1 MGIAVAAT
9 GTQVQIG
16 DGGGTEVFTTIAE
29 VGDVDGPGLTTAT
42 EEVPAHDGNG
52 WMQRIATLKDAGEI
66 SFTMWFNNAASQ
78 TALWNDYNSRVKRN
92 FKIIIPTTVPKT
104 FSFAAFVTS
113 FSFNLPVAGA
123 LSADVTLTANDA
135 VTMA

>member
-1 MGIAVAAT
+1 MGLAVPAT
-9 GTQVQIG
+9 GTQLKVG

-29 VGDVDGPGLTTAT
+29 VGDISGPSLTTAT

-66 SFTMWFNNAASQ
+66 TFTLHFNNAASQ
-78 TALWNDYNSRVKRN
+78 TALYNDYQSRVKRN
-92 FKIIIPTTVPKT
+92 FQLVIPTTVPKT

-113 FSFNLPVAGA
+113 FSFDLPVAGPLDA
-123 LSADVTLTANDA
+123 AITLTINDA

>member
-9 GTQVQIG
+9 GTQVKIG

-29 VGDVDGPGLTTAT
+29 VGDVTGPGLTTNV

-52 WMQRIATLKDAGEI
+52 WMQKIATLKDAGEV

-78 TALWNDYNSRVKRN
+78 TAVYTDYLNRVKRN
-92 FKIIIPTTVPKT
+92 FQLVIPTTVPKT
-104 FSFAAFVTS
+104 FSFAAFITS
-113 FSFNLPVAGA
+113 FSFNLPVSGA
-123 LSADVTLTANDA
+123 IGADVTLTVNDQ
-135 VTMA
+135 VVMS

>member
-9 GTQVQIG
+9 GTQLKIG

-29 VGDVDGPGLTTAT
+29 VGDISGPSLTTAT

-66 SFTMWFNNAASQ
+66 SFSLWFNNASSQ
-78 TALWNDYNSRVKRN
+78 TALYNDFLSRVKRN
-92 FKIIIPTTVPKT
+92 FQLVIPTTVPKT
-104 FSFAAFVTS
+104 FTFAAFVTS

-123 LSADVTLTANDA
+123 LSADITLTINDQ